1 MTNLLELQNLTKS
14 YGSFALRGVNLAVPA
29 GTITGLVGANGAGK
43 STLIKLV
50 LGLLPPDSGEIRLF
64 GQNAAQAGPT
74 LRQRIGF
81 VQESPTLFAHL
92 RVPELGQAAAP
103 FYPTWM
109 AATFR
114 RLCDTFELP
123 LKTPFSKL
131 SQGGRMKTALA
142 LALSHEAE
150 LLLLDE
156 PTSGLDPLMRREVL
170 DLLLAV
176 IQDEGRSVLFST
188 HITSDLERVADHVA
202 ILKKGHLV
210 LAGTKDQLLE
220 TWALVKGGENLLEG
234 PLRARCRGG
243 ERTELGLTLLCEG
256 AEALDAILPSDAL
269 WERPSLEDLV
279 YFHGRPLA
287 LEPCRGLG
295 WEEEEVS
302 CSR

>member
-1 MTNLLELQNLTKS
+1 MANLLEIRNLTKS
-14 YGSFALRGVNLAVPA
+14 YGTFALQNVDLDVPA

-50 LGLLPPDSGEIRLF
+50 LGLLPPDAGEIRLF
-64 GQNAAQAGPT
+64 GQNALPDGRV
-74 LRQRIGF
+74 LRQRVGF

-92 RVPELGQAAAP
+92 RVPELGHMAAP
-103 FYPTWM
+103 FYPTWN
-109 AATFR
+109 ASTFR
-114 RLCDTFELP
+114 RLCDAFELP
-123 LKTPFSKL
+123 LTTPFSKL
-131 SQGGRMKTALA
+131 SQGSRMKTALA

-176 IQDEGRSVLFST
+176 IQDEGKAVLFST

-202 ILKKGHLV
+202 ILKAGRLV
-210 LAGTKDQLLE
+210 LAGAKDELLE
-220 TWALVKGGENLLEG
+220 SWALVKGGEELLTG
-234 PLRARCRGG
+234 PLSDRCRGG

-256 AEALDAILPSDAL
+256 AESLAPLLPSQAFQ
-269 WERPSLEDLV
+269 ERPSLEDLV
-279 YFHGRPLA
+279 YFHGRELTEAP
-287 LEPCRGLG
+287 
-295 WEEEEVS
+295 